1 MKWIFKYYQA
11 TIFIS
16 LFLTSKFNCLA
27 QTKAED
33 LENVNEAFVS
43 LINYFFNDTT
53 YRLTGSL
60 LPTPGQIDTTKIKKK
75 IQIQFIL
82 HPNSET
88 DQIIGK
94 ENQYFTLSNNDFLN
108 SINSLLKQGKIETV
122 SEIKNVYESLGTLYI
137 EGVYCKNKTLN
148 NKIYFDIVRTAAVHK
163 KSQRGE
169 IYLLVKESGKWVVKK
184 HFTTF
189 MS

>member
-53 YRLTGSL
+53 
-60 LPTPGQIDTTKIKKK
+60 
-75 IQIQFIL
+75 
-82 HPNSET
+82 
-88 DQIIGK
+88 
-94 ENQYFTLSNNDFLN
+94 
-108 SINSLLKQGKIETV
+108 
-122 SEIKNVYESLGTLYI
+122 
-137 EGVYCKNKTLN
+137 
-148 NKIYFDIVRTAAVHK
+148 
-163 KSQRGE
+163 
-169 IYLLVKESGKWVVKK
+169 
-184 HFTTF
+184 
-189 MS
+189 